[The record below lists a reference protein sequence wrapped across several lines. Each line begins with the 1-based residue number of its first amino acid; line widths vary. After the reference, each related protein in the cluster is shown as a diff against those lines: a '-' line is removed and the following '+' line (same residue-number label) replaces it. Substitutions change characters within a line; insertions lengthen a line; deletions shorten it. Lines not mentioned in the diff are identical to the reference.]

1 MTQGDSLNQAFTQ
14 DDAEAQRSTQAR
26 DDKQADGLQD
36 DKKEIDYKKEKEN
49 EKERVLH
56 AKVGNI
62 VNYTKG
68 SGTIVSKDGAYVTI
82 FNESA
87 NAYDQVHAGETYIP
101 GDTISM
107 GIMNKLWDQMAQ
119 ETRTS
124 LLNKANVQE
133 PLHFISRRWSE
144 LPQDLKDVLKLSPRS
159 VSVGSGYKGPNVPS
173 GATITGPGGATAK
186 PTRRASAPSKLG
198 TGDTASGAGSET
210 TGQSRSTKP
219 GNKVMTMVGGK
230 KVQVTERQ
238 RKIWESNTTLQQR
251 GDKTFTTDYGNKLS
265 GKPSGVK
272 TDSTYKPPTTTAPT
286 TKPTGTTSTP
296 SKIKPSGSGTTG
308 PTGSTSTTASGAAAA
323 ESAATRSKNPPKDEG
338 VTFASGLDKAK
349 NYGELTVEIYKIRN
363 MLNKVTGDKIPFE
376 KLGDLPQGKNRLKPV
391 VPGQTKIETSEG
403 EKTLESP
410 ADRYGGT
417 SIKTGKIDGKT
428 SFSNLGG
435 KEDPFDK
442 KLIENK
448 SDVEHG
454 AYGGVVTDTPF
465 DAEGDYEE
473 DKRDV
478 HGKEFDHNHQQK
490 TPRDPKEDGKEVLVG
505 YHSKEDGGGMSTSDA
520 GTTNPMFSGK
530 KQPGAY
536 NPKNDPD
543 EDGYKEKSI
552 VNKHNTRYGI
562 RKASKEDIERLY
574 KE

>member
-198 TGDTASGAGSET
+198 TADTASGAGSET

-230 KVQVTERQ
+230 KLQVTERQ
-238 RKIWESNTTLQQR
+238 RNIWERQTTPAQR
-251 GDKTFTTDYGNKLS
+251 ADSKFTTDYGNKLT
-265 GKPSGVK
+265 GKPSGMK
-272 TDSTYKPPTTTAPT
+272 KLRQDSTYKPYDPSSGPGTYVGGKKISGPGVKTETP
-286 TKPTGTTSTP
+286 KPAQN
-296 SKIKPSGSGTTG
+296 KVKPSGSGASG
-308 PTGSTSTTASGAAAA
+308 PTGSSSNTAAGAAAA
-323 ESAATRSKNPPKDEG
+323 AAAATRSKNPPKDEG

-349 NYGELTVEIYKIRN
+349 NYGELTVEIY
-363 MLNKVTGDKIPFE
+363 
-376 KLGDLPQGKNRLKPV
+376 
-391 VPGQTKIETSEG
+391 
-403 EKTLESP
+403 
-410 ADRYGGT
+410 
-417 SIKTGKIDGKT
+417 
-428 SFSNLGG
+428 
-435 KEDPFDK
+435 
-442 KLIENK
+442 
-448 SDVEHG
+448 
-454 AYGGVVTDTPF
+454 
-465 DAEGDYEE
+465 
-473 DKRDV
+473 
-478 HGKEFDHNHQQK
+478 
-490 TPRDPKEDGKEVLVG
+490 
-505 YHSKEDGGGMSTSDA
+505 
-520 GTTNPMFSGK
+520 
-530 KQPGAY
+530 
-536 NPKNDPD
+536 
-543 EDGYKEKSI
+543 
-552 VNKHNTRYGI
+552 
-562 RKASKEDIERLY
+562 
-574 KE
+574 